1 MTPFA
6 PVTVAPM
13 SPGRLIGAY
22 LSDAKWESLRLLR
35 TPAFSIPILA
45 MPILFYLFFG
55 VLLAGGRAHG
65 PAANWM
71 FVGWTVYAVM
81 GPGLFGFGIL
91 VAVERN
97 MGLLT
102 FKRAL
107 PMPTGSYL
115 TSKLLMALLFAIVVM
130 AMLVATALTV
140 GHVTLSSGQVA
151 TVAAVMSL
159 GVIPACAIGLFG
171 GGAAAAFAL
180 LHGSG
185 NGILTIARGTLP
197 LAIFGPANYAYR
209 LGLIGAPS
217 RICQAFAPLVFG
229 LLIDA
234 LGRGVL
240 IVSASLSLSALAALM
255 LLSANAAPTAMPE
268 IASDTA
274 A

>member
-1 MTPFA
+1 MTAFA

-130 AMLVATALTV
+130 VMLVATALTV
-140 GHVTLSSGQVA
+140 GHVTLSSGQMA

-159 GVIPACAIGLFG
+159 GVIPACAIGLFI
-171 GGAAAAFAL
+171 GAFAPASSAAAFANIVYL
-180 LHGSG
+180 SMAFLSG
-185 NGILTIARGTLP
+185 LFFPLP
-197 LAIFGPANYAYR
+197 MALQPFKAIWPTYHLKELALA
-209 LGLIGAPS
+209 
-217 RICQAFAPLVFG
+217 
-229 LLIDA
+229 
-234 LGRGVL
+234 
-240 IVSASLSLSALAALM
+240 SASLPSEGSVGGHVAVLTGLTVVLTTLAARKLAR
-255 LLSANAAPTAMPE
+255 LG
-268 IASDTA
+268 
-274 A
+274 